1 VTYFDFHHPLKVDEM
16 IWADHHPGVLLIEL
30 RLVSIVVGPLYE
42 DGYLVFVQLHQRPRL
57 RIGVKGVLP
66 RVVLPPIVIKLKLG
80 C

>member
-1 VTYFDFHHPLKVDEM
+1 MTKFDFQHPLKVDEV
-16 IWADHHPGVLLIEL
+16 IRANDHAGVLLIEL
-30 RLVSIVVGPLYE
+30 ILVSIVVGPLYE